1 MTEKYF
7 FVNTTCILY
16 RFNVIRLINEILMQI
31 IIVTIKYGMYMQSSV
46 TKSITNNVFQVT
58 LIVSEKQQNDGKH
71 VELREN
77 NMKIS

>member
-1 MTEKYF
+1 
-7 FVNTTCILY
+7 
-16 RFNVIRLINEILMQI
+16 MQI

>member
-1 MTEKYF
+1 M
-7 FVNTTCILY
+7 
-16 RFNVIRLINEILMQI
+16 IRLINEILMQI

-58 LIVSEKQQNDGKH
+58 LIVSEKQQNDAKH

>member
-1 MTEKYF
+1 MTCQVPF
-7 FVNTTCILY
+7 FSKENMK
-16 RFNVIRLINEILMQI
+16 FNVIRLINEILMQI